1 MKKMKLLA
9 LVLALLLVL
18 CGCSAKDEKAAA
30 PTAAPVTE
38 APTAEPTE
46 APTAAPTEA
55 PTAAPTEAP
64 TAAPTEAPTAEPTE
78 APTAE
83 PTAEPTEAPAAEAA
97 EASAVLEIAE
107 GELTEYVGDAVLAS
121 AYNGDVTVTLF
132 EVQDEYDALL
142 DSYIAYYAQYG
153 YDMDEYDVSFQES
166 VANEAVQMRISQ
178 EVAMHH
184 ANAQGY
190 VLTPERE
197 EEIKAE
203 ADAAMAS
210 MREYYEAYLGYYGY
224 EGEELSS
231 IVDEEL
237 AAAGYTL
244 DLMIESVKLN
254 DVLTYLFEL
263 GTEGVTITDEEVKAS
278 FDAKVAAQQESYA
291 DVDTFINDY
300 MNGADIVYT
309 PEGVRL
315 LNCIYIALEDA
326 AETAA
331 EATPSEATP
340 AEAAETDPAN
350 LTGLAKANAVLAKI
364 RAGEDFTAM
373 MEAYNEDSSTPEE
386 MAKGYPVAAGS
397 VMYGE
402 AFAAGAMALENV
414 GDVSDV
420 ITTEYGYF
428 IIKYASDFTA
438 GAADFEARK
447 DAETEEALAAKENEA
462 YSAYVDKMIDEANIE
477 MMDLSPLYHIYVA
490 ETIEA
495 KIEFASVTAETDLTD
510 MPAGDAV
517 AKLAAGATADVLGR
531 IGVDGEEYAF
541 VSIPGTAFKG
551 YVNAS
556 VLTVME
562 PDEAL
567 AADNAAMATACEAI
581 DKLPTFTIAMNDGSL
596 IYGELYPDVT
606 PESVGNFVFLA
617 NGGFYNGLVFHRV
630 IPGFMI
636 QGGDPNG
643 DGTGGPGYAIK
654 GEFSNNGVENA
665 LSHTRGV
672 LSMARSS
679 AMDSAGSQFFIMH
692 ADNDYLDG
700 DYAAFGLVLGGI
712 ETVDLIASVPTNS
725 NDKPMTE
732 QVMREVYVETYGQTY
747 EFTRLED

>member
-9 LVLALLLVL
+9 LAFALVLAL
-18 CGCSAKDEKAAA
+18 CCCAAQ
-30 PTAAPVTE
+30 
-38 APTAEPTE
+38 AEET
-46 APTAAPTEA
+46 
-55 PTAAPTEAP
+55 
-64 TAAPTEAPTAEPTE
+64 
-78 APTAE
+78 
-83 PTAEPTEAPAAEAA
+83 
-97 EASAVLEIAE
+97 AVLEIAE
-107 GELTEYVGDAVLAS
+107 GELTEYVGDTLLAS

-132 EVQDEYDALL
+132 EVQDEYDNLL

-153 YDMDEYDVSFQES
+153 YEMDEYDVSFQES
-166 VANEAVQMRISQ
+166 VANEAVNMRISQ
-178 EVAMHH
+178 EVAQYF
-184 ANAQGY
+184 ADKQGY
-190 VLTPERE
+190 ALTPERE

-203 ADAAMAS
+203 AEAAMAT
-210 MREYYEAYLGYYGY
+210 MREYYETYLGYYGY
-224 EGEELSS
+224 EGEELGS

-254 DVLTYLFEL
+254 DVLTYLFTL
-263 GTEGVTITDEEVKAS
+263 GTEGVTITDEEVKAA
-278 FDAKVAAQQESYA
+278 FDAKAAAQQETYA
-291 DVDTFINDY
+291 DVDAFINDY
-300 MNGADIVYT
+300 LNGADIIYT
-309 PEGVRL
+309 PENVRL
-315 LNCIYIALEDA
+315 MNCIYIALEDA
-326 AETAA
+326 AA
-331 EATPSEATP
+331 EAAPSEA
-340 AEAAETDPAN
+340 ADADPAS

-373 MEAYNEDSSTPEE
+373 MEAYNEDSSTAEE
-386 MAKGYPVAAGS
+386 MTKGYPVAGGS

-402 AFAAGAMALENV
+402 EFSAGAMALENV

-438 GAADFEARK
+438 GIADFEARK
-447 DAETEEALAAKENEA
+447 DAETEEALAAKQNEA

-477 MMDLSPLYHIYVA
+477 IMDLSALYHIYVA
-490 ETIEA
+490 ETVEA
-495 KIEFASVTAETDLTD
+495 KIEFAAVNADTDLTD

-517 AKLAAGATADVLGR
+517 AKLSAGATADVLGR

-567 AADNAAMATACEAI
+567 AVDNTALAAACEAL

-606 PESVGNFVFLA
+606 PESVGNFAFLA

-654 GEFSNNGVENA
+654 GEFANNGVENA

-725 NDKPMTE
+725 NDKPMTD
-732 QVMREVYVETYGQTY
+732 QVIREAYVETYGAAY